1 MSNEATPL
9 ADIPF
14 QTMDGTTQTLA
25 DYAGKVVLIVNV
37 ASRCGLTP
45 QYAQLEELQE
55 RYGDRGF
62 QVLGFPSN
70 QFMQELS
77 TNEEIA
83 EFCSTTYGISF
94 PVLDKVKVNGKKA
107 APIFKALKKTE
118 DASGAAGRV
127 AWNFEKFLVLPNGDV
142 KRFRPRTVPDAPEI
156 IEAIEAGLP
165 A

>member
-1 MSNEATPL
+1 
-9 ADIPF
+9 
-14 QTMDGTTQTLA
+14 MDGTSQTLA
-25 DYAGKVVLIVNV
+25 DYADKVVLIVNV

-55 RYGDRGF
+55 RYGARGF

-70 QFMQELS
+70 QFLQELS
-77 TNEEIA
+77 TNEEIS

-107 APIFKALKKTE
+107 APIFKELKKTE

-127 AWNFEKFLVLPNGDV
+127 AWNFEKFLVLPNGEV
-142 KRFRPRTVPDAPEI
+142 KRVRPRTVPDAPEI
-156 IEAIEAGLP
+156 VEAIEAALP

>member
-1 MSNEATPL
+1 
-9 ADIPF
+9 
-14 QTMDGTTQTLA
+14 MDGTSQTLA
-25 DYAGKVVLIVNV
+25 DYADKVVLIVNV

-55 RYGDRGF
+55 RYGARGF

-70 QFMQELS
+70 QFLQELS
-77 TNEEIA
+77 TNEEIS

-107 APIFKALKKTE
+107 APIFKELKKTE

-127 AWNFEKFLVLPNGDV
+127 AWNFEKFLVLPNGEV

>member
-1 MSNEATPL
+1 MSNVATPL

-14 QTMDGTTQTLA
+14 QAMDGTSQTLA
-25 DYAGKVVLIVNV
+25 DYADKVVLIVNV

-55 RYGDRGF
+55 RYGARGF

-70 QFMQELS
+70 QFLQELS
-77 TNEEIA
+77 SNEEIS

-94 PVLDKVKVNGKKA
+94 PGLDKVKVNGKKA
-107 APIFKALKKTE
+107 APIFKELKKTE

-127 AWNFEKFLVLPNGDV
+127 AWNFEKFLVLPNGEV

-156 IEAIEAGLP
+156 VEAIEAALP